1 VARSHTED
9 QSGTG
14 TRPTGLPCLYR
25 RRVADA
31 IARVS
36 GALYEPPN
44 AIVMHPRRWAWLLT
58 QNEPPPDRH

>member
-1 VARSHTED
+1 
-9 QSGTG
+9 
-14 TRPTGLPCLYR
+14 
-25 RRVADA
+25 VADA